1 MYKIEIPQNGE
12 DVAYAKAYAAKLI
25 PLIEDYLNNGKV
37 LDVAVKNRGTVHVA
51 VGKNTLTRKFLNQLS
66 DVAFLEKYLLMKPT
80 SQVRLINKLAAIKRY
95 PEELI
100 FKKITAGLC
109 DKYQMLAHVTF
120 DHFNEIMYDIFVN
133 GVYDGKGAFDKR
145 AFIRNSGLRV
155 CPYCGME
162 FIKPTNRTKKQ
173 IDHFFPKREF
183 PFLALSYYNLIPSCD
198 TCNESPNK
206 GTKNPLDVA
215 KNGEIMHPY
224 SFNENRIRFYL
235 QVNGADLYDDNN
247 FQLKVGF
254 TTKEERDGYD
264 EFFDMIDRYE
274 LHNTEAAQDYRKL
287 MYTKALPFYTKLGIA
302 DVRQNLFAY
311 GKGTDKPQEQLFYKM
326 RNDIFKQLVG
336 KQTVGDF
343 YTKTSD
349 NNTERF

>member
-1 MYKIEIPQNGE
+1 MYKIEFPQNGE

-25 PLIEDYLNNGKV
+25 PLINEYLNNGKV

-51 VGKNTLTRKFLNQLS
+51 VDTNSLTRKFLSQLS

-80 SQVRLINKLAAIKRY
+80 LQVKLIQRLKATKY
-95 PEELI
+95 PDELI
-100 FKKITAGLC
+100 FRSITAGRC
-109 DKYQMLAHVTF
+109 DKHKMLAFPTF
-120 DHFNEIMYDIFVN
+120 DHFNKIMYDIFVN

-162 FIKPTNRTKKQ
+162 IIKPTNRTKKQ
-173 IDHFFPKREF
+173 IDHFFPKSKY

-206 GTKNPLDVA
+206 GIKNPLDVS

-224 SFNENRIRFYL
+224 SFNEDRIRFHL
-235 QVNGADLYDDNN
+235 QIIGADLYVDNN
-247 FQLKVGF
+247 FKIKVGF

-264 EFFDMIDRYE
+264 EFFDIIDRYE

-287 MYTKALPFYTKLGIA
+287 MYTKALPFYTNLGIA
-302 DVRQNLFAY
+302 DVRQHLFAY